1 MAKSLKKRSFRKS
14 KSRKIRNARR
24 TRKTQRRT
32 KRRQRAGD
40 GYDPRKS
47 GVALPGLANLKQK
60 KDTSV
65 CVKTV
70 WNEDGEFYYE
80 NADKGEFYKE
90 EQECI
95 NDL

>member
-14 KSRKIRNARR
+14 KSRKIRKSRKTRKVQGR
-24 TRKTQRRT
+24 TR
-32 KRRQRAGD
+32 RQKAGQ

-47 GVALPGLANLKQK
+47 GVALPGLANFKPK

-80 NADKGEFYKE
+80 NAEKGEFYKE

>member
-1 MAKSLKKRSFRKS
+1 MARSLKKRSFRKS

-32 KRRQRAGD
+32 RRRQKAGE
-40 GYDPRKS
+40 GYDFRKM
-47 GVALPGLANLKQK
+47 GVALPGLAQPK

-95 NDL
+95 NNI